1 MTNTIIKTAGGM
13 MSAAP
18 ASRLLQDREI
28 HLFGK
33 ISAET
38 AEETFELIRILEK
51 ESRTE
56 PIDVFIYSLGGN
68 VDAGMLIYDA
78 ITNCA
83 APVRT
88 WCTGAA
94 CSVAALLVCA
104 GKDGRY
110 IYPHS
115 RMLLHEPFAAGEFSG
130 LQADDL
136 KVAASRLSEER
147 EMIADLLAKH
157 TGRSRREIRKA
168 IAYDHFF
175 NAEEAVKFG
184 LADEICFRDERRTK

>member
-13 MSAAP
+13 FSAAP
-18 ASRLLQDREI
+18 ATRLLQDREVHI
-28 HLFGK
+28 FGM
-33 ISAET
+33 INAQT
-38 AEETFELIRILEK
+38 AEETFEVIRILEK

-56 PIDVFIYSLGGN
+56 PIDVFIYSPGGEL
-68 VDAGMLIYDA
+68 DAGMLVYDA
-78 ITNCA
+78 LVNCA

-110 IYPHS
+110 IFPHS
-115 RMLLHEPFAAGEFSG
+115 RMLLHEPYASGEFCG

-136 KVAASRLSEER
+136 KRTASRLTDER
-147 EMIADLLAKH
+147 ELLTELLAKH
-157 TGRSRREIRKA
+157 TGRSKRIIRRA

-184 LADEICFRDERRTK
+184 LADEICFAERRGK